1 VVEVTTAAAAGEEP
15 KKKSAAYTK
24 LANYAAPAVQANPPN
39 QLRKDADQRGLR
51 LAVSG
56 CTDEAKHR
64 QIHRARKP
72 SSLICHHLHLNTS
85 IETRAALRAHTHAL
99 ARPSAQVVETVVVRK
114 SQDTKSAKV
123 ATLSPGETCEVIE
136 VGGTNKSG
144 RTRLRLADPAGWV
157 SDRNK
162 EGTRMLEEVVENR
175 GW

>member
-1 VVEVTTAAAAGEEP
+1 M
-15 KKKSAAYTK
+15 
-24 LANYAAPAVQANPPN
+24 
-39 QLRKDADQRGLR
+39 
-51 LAVSG
+51 
-56 CTDEAKHR
+56 
-64 QIHRARKP
+64 P
-72 SSLICHHLHLNTS
+72 SSALEHVDRDAR
-85 IETRAALRAHTHAL
+85 RAPRSALRAHNHAL